1 MGLTWVSAKLL
12 RVAGRRSEDCR
23 HLLKRQARAT
33 REQLGI
39 VAVADVDQDVGLD
52 LTLRKELLL
61 DLRGVEPGHRACVE
75 ADRAQR
81 EDQVGDLQR
90 AVVKR

>member
-1 MGLTWVSAKLL
+1 MGLCKAASCGGQTFRGLPPSAQTTG
-12 RVAGRRSEDCR
+12 AG
-23 HLLKRQARAT
+23 T